1 MHECYAM
8 QILETKR
15 ETQKKKRTI
24 VTKGRAMK
32 HKDHVRKNR
41 ETNMALMRE
50 GFISD
55 DKDKQE
61 YGDNNYKRRDR
72 DNSVI
77 DVDETNNQPKKRKL
91 KKI

>member
-1 MHECYAM
+1 MLCNANPRNK
-8 QILETKR
+8 KR
-15 ETQKKKRTI
+15 NTKKKRTI

-32 HKDHVRKNR
+32 YKDHVRKNR
-41 ETNMALMRE
+41 ETNMALMWE